1 MFNESAWL
9 VIFRTINQIVIAGIA
24 ITCFSLL
31 LYALTFNLRDRVART
46 FALILIWVTII
57 SATEAVASTITSS
70 WEVELWLKLQWV
82 GLVFL
87 PSSYLHFSD
96 ALLATTGRPS
106 RWRRRW
112 VIRGTYLIGV
122 FFIFEL
128 IQGNLVG
135 PLVSNGGTSQRLQHT
150 FWTAVFTLY
159 YAGVIG
165 ISWINFIRAYR
176 RTLTPTSRRRMIY
189 LLIGAI
195 APAIGSYPF
204 MLYGSS
210 LLSGH
215 PIIFLLMAISAN
227 LVMGGLIVVM
237 SYAVAFFG
245 IPWPDRVVKSRLFK
259 WILRGPVTASLVLG
273 LVTIARRIGATFG
286 NPYSAFV
293 PIVLVGSILLLEYMI
308 TLFSPYIERWL
319 FLEGDPEDLSLLRTL
334 EDRLM
339 TDHDLRQFLEMIV
352 AAASDRLRAPTAFIA
367 AINPQ
372 GLEMIVTTGEG
383 ALFARS
389 EIPQELTE
397 VIKSR
402 AGFEDRFRWGKYTL
416 VPLLEHEGDQPPVML
431 GLMGFT
437 GHNHSTLDDEQEQA
451 LEVLVNR
458 ATLALKD
465 RLLQQ
470 QVFANLKE
478 LNPAMSLIQQLRA
491 ASRYDRAGILL
502 DADKLPGDDFN
513 DWVKEALDHYWGG
526 PKLTNSPLMHLK
538 IVKNASQI
546 NDNNPANALRAILR
560 KAIEQ
565 TRPQGERRFTGEWIL
580 YNILDMKFLEG
591 KKVREVAM
599 RLAMSEADLY
609 RKQRVAIE
617 TIAQSI
623 LEMEEHAQPHSK

>member
-1 MFNESAWL
+1 MFSESLWL
-9 VIFRTINQIVIAGIA
+9 AIFKTINQIMIAGVA
-24 ITCFSLL
+24 VTCFSLL

-46 FALILIWVTII
+46 FALILTEVTII
-57 SATEAVASTITSS
+57 SATEAIAATVATG
-70 WEVELWLKLQWV
+70 WEAELWLKLQWV

-112 VIRGTYLIGV
+112 VIRGTYLVGV
-122 FFIFEL
+122 FFLFEL
-128 IQGNLVG
+128 VQGNLVG
-135 PLVSNGGTSQRLQHT
+135 PLVANGGYSQHLQHT
-150 FWTAVFTLY
+150 FWTAIFTLY
-159 YAGVIG
+159 YAGVVS
-165 ISWINFIRAYR
+165 ISWVNFIRAFR
-176 RTLTPTSRRRMIY
+176 RTLTPTSRRRMVY
-189 LLIGAI
+189 LLVGAL

-210 LLSGH
+210 LVSGH
-215 PIIFLLMAISAN
+215 PIVFLFMSISAN
-227 LVMGGLIVVM
+227 LIMGGLILVM

-259 WILRGPVTASLVLG
+259 WILRGPATASLVLG
-273 LVTIARRIGATFG
+273 LVTIARRVGATFG

-293 PIVLVGSILLLEYMI
+293 PIVLVGSILLLEYLI

-352 AAASDRLRAPTAFIA
+352 AAAGDRLRASSTFIG
-367 AINPQ
+367 AISPDEI
-372 GLEMIVTTGEG
+372 EMVVTTGDEP
-383 ALFARS
+383 LFDGGNVPA
-389 EIPQELTE
+389 ELLQL
-397 VIKSR
+397 IKKR
-402 AGFEDRFRWGKYTL
+402 QGDQDRFHWGKYTL
-416 VPLLEHEGDQPPVML
+416 VPLMEEREGQDPLWL

-437 GHNHSTLDDEQEQA
+437 GHDRTTLDSEQEQA
-451 LEVLVNR
+451 LEILVDR

-465 RLLQQ
+465 RLLQR

-478 LNPAMSLIQQLRA
+478 LNPGMSLIQQLRA

-502 DADKLPGDDFN
+502 DAKELPLDDLN
-513 DWVKEALDHYWGG
+513 EWVKEALDHYWGG
-526 PKLTNSPLMHLK
+526 PKLTNSPLMNLQ
-538 IVKNASQI
+538 VVRAAEQETE
-546 NDNNPANALRAILR
+546 NNPANALRTILR

-565 TRPQGERRFTGEWIL
+565 TRPEGERRFTGEWIL

-617 TIAQSI
+617 AVAKAI
-623 LEMEEHAQPHSK
+623 LEMEKDALHH